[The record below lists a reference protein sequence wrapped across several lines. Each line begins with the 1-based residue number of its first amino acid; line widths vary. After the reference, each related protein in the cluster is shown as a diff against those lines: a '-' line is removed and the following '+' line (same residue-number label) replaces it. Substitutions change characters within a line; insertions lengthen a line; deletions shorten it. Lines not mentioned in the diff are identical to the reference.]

1 MGKPLVVYSVWA
13 LLFLFFVTAVISIC
27 LPFHSLAIF
36 VGGAVRLARWQTYPL
51 YVVWSKKGNDFM
63 GNKGLYEAMCTEE
76 VEHNGRKVRKQK
88 EWCEKDNGTDD
99 IQSVA
104 ERFCTVLTKQ
114 LAPSLCYGYSA
125 AHWVGICL
133 VLSYAINF
141 VCDAAACFL
150 LYEYVN
156 GTFKKK
162 HRQIAMILVST
173 STALTA
179 IFLMLYGFLVIF
191 QLSESLG
198 GLANVVAIAVGKSD
212 ASTASVGYFIAWF
225 ALFIEGIAI
234 ILLVFVKSKEEDALE
249 EAKLQMD
256 YDSTYGAS
264 PYPVQFQG
272 QYPQDMGATQY
283 QAGYG
288 SYPQA
293 PPSMGQGQG
302 GFGLPPS
309 SGGWGGQQQAAW

>member
-1 MGKPLVVYSVWA
+1 MGKPLVVYSVWG

-63 GNKGLYEAMCTEE
+63 GNKGLYEALCTEE
-76 VEHNGRKVRKQK
+76 VEHNGRKVKKEK

-150 LYEYVN
+150 LYEYIN

-162 HRQIAMILVST
+162 HRQIAIILVTS

-179 IFLMLYGFLVIF
+179 IFLVLYGFLVIF

-198 GLANVVAIAVGKSD
+198 GIAQMVSHFIGKSD
-212 ASTASVGYFIAWF
+212 ASTASIGYFIAWF

-234 ILLVFVKSKEEDALE
+234 ILLMFIKSKDEEVFE
-249 EAKLQMD
+249 EAKLQMEID
-256 YDSTYGAS
+256 ATYGTS
-264 PYPVQFQG
+264 PYTGTVQG
-272 QYPQDMGATQY
+272 QYPPEMGGMQY
-283 QAGYG
+283 QVEYG

-293 PPSMGQGQG
+293 PPSMGECQS
-302 GFGLPPS
+302 GFGLPS
-309 SGGWGGQQQAAW
+309 SSAGWYR